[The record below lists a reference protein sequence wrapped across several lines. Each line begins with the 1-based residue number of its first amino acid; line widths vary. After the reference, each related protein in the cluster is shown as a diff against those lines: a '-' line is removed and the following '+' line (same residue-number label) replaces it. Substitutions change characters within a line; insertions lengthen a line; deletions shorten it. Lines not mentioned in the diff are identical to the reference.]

1 MIGLTVAL
9 AGVVVVLATGIISM
23 AVGGRFNKRWANKLM
38 RMRVLLQGLAVALL
52 ASLML
57 LTVTPWSS

>member
-23 AVGGRFNKRWANKLM
+23 AMGGRFNNRWANKLM
-38 RMRVLLQGLAVALL
+38 RLRVLLQGVAVVLL
-52 ASLML
+52 AGLML

>member
-9 AGVVVVLATGIISM
+9 AGVMVVLATGIISM
-23 AVGGRFNKRWANKLM
+23 AMGGRFNNRWANKLM
-38 RMRVLLQGLAVALL
+38 RLRVLLQGVAVVLL
-52 ASLML
+52 AGLML